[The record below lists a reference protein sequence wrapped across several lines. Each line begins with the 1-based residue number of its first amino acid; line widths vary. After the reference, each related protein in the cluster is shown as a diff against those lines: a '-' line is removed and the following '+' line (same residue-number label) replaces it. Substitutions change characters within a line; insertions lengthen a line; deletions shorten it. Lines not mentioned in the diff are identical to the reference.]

1 MRDDPM
7 RPELRSLLREG
18 AAKDGLSSAAADRML
33 ANVLAGS
40 GSAPTAKGSAAPN
53 GVGLAGAKLVAFG
66 ALLFALGGAV
76 GAGVALWQAPSRTVL
91 VPTPTARLSPVD
103 PTGPRETASVAAIA
117 EAPTAAAASGRPL
130 TPEDLPVAPN
140 EAKGPRTSVSADRK
154 PFGDDPPDASP
165 VPAESALGERA
176 VLDRGRVALAR
187 GDAARALSL
196 VAEHE
201 SRFATGALSE
211 ERDALRIRA
220 LASLDRAKEAKD
232 RASVFR
238 ARYPNSVFWKSIEG
252 ILSQAP

>member
-18 AAKDGLSSAAADRML
+18 SAKDGLSSAAADRML

-40 GSAPTAKGSAAPN
+40 GSAPKAKGSGTPNAA
-53 GVGLAGAKLVAFG
+53 GLAGAKLVAFG

-91 VPTPTARLSPVD
+91 VPTPTASLSPVD
-103 PTGPRETASVAAIA
+103 PRGPRETASVAAIA
-117 EAPTAAAASGRPL
+117 EAPTAATSARPL

-140 EAKGPRTSVSADRK
+140 EAKALRTSASTDRK

-220 LASLDRAKEAKD
+220 LASLGRAKEAKD
-232 RASVFR
+232 RATVFR

-252 ILSQAP
+252 ILSQDP

>member
-18 AAKDGLSSAAADRML
+18 SAKDGLSSAAADRML

-40 GSAPTAKGSAAPN
+40 GSAPIAKGSAAPK

-91 VPTPTARLSPVD
+91 VPTPMARLSPID
-103 PTGPRETASVAAIA
+103 PGPQKTPSVAIE
-117 EAPTAAAASGRPL
+117 EAPTAAAASGQPL
-130 TPEDLPVAPN
+130 TPEDLPAAPN
-140 EAKGPRTSVSADRK
+140 EAKGLRTSVSTDRK
-154 PFGDDPPDASP
+154 PFGVDPPDAAP
-165 VPAESALGERA
+165 APAESALGERS

-201 SRFATGALSE
+201 SRFATGSLSE

-220 LASLDRAKEAKD
+220 LASLGRANEAKD
-232 RASVFR
+232 RAAVFR
-238 ARYPNSVFWKSIEG
+238 SRYPNSVFWKSIEG
-252 ILSQAP
+252 ILSQDP

>member
-18 AAKDGLSSAAADRML
+18 SAKDGLSSAAADRML

-40 GSAPTAKGSAAPN
+40 GSAPKAKGSAAPN

-91 VPTPTARLSPVD
+91 VPTPMARLSPID
-103 PTGPRETASVAAIA
+103 PGPQKTAGVAIE
-117 EAPTAAAASGRPL
+117 EAPTSATASGPL
-130 TPEDLPVAPN
+130 RPEDLPVAPN
-140 EAKGPRTSVSADRK
+140 EAKGLRTSVSTDRK
-154 PFGDDPPDASP
+154 PFGVDPPDAAP
-165 VPAESALGERA
+165 PPAESALGERA

-201 SRFATGALSE
+201 SRFATGSLSE

-220 LASLDRAKEAKD
+220 LASLGRAKEAKD

-238 ARYPNSVFWKSIEG
+238 SRYPNSVFWKSIEG
-252 ILSQAP
+252 ILSQDP